1 MLSPPFVSSVFFQKY
16 VRSYNVISIFPL
28 CIGCV
33 AQDDETE
40 EVTPPTAE
48 DDIGASREGSRTDAE
63 AVQR

>member
-1 MLSPPFVSSVFFQKY
+1 MNFFSLSPST
-16 VRSYNVISIFPL
+16 
-28 CIGCV
+28 GCV
-33 AQDDETE
+33 AQDEDVADD